1 VGAVAIVPADRPAAG
16 AVEEARKPGR
26 PRDARADRAILEAT
40 LDLVGET
47 GLAGLTVDAVAARA
61 GVSKATIYRRWDSKE
76 ALVLAAWHECGAQ
89 LPSPDTGSLRGD
101 LEELCAAIR
110 DGIGKGVMER
120 VFPQMLAAAR
130 VNKELG
136 EDFDRFLHE
145 RRRPTREVL
154 RRARDRGEL
163 APDADLELIHDLL
176 VGPIT
181 YRVLVKGSRLGAA
194 MIDSLIEL
202 VVRATAPAPP
212 DPAPPAAAPAP
223 RTS

>member
-1 VGAVAIVPADRPAAG
+1 M
-16 AVEEARKPGR
+16 
-26 PRDARADRAILEAT
+26 
-40 LDLVGET
+40 
-47 GLAGLTVDAVAARA
+47 
-61 GVSKATIYRRWDSKE
+61 
-76 ALVLAAWHECGAQ
+76 LAAWHECGAQ
-89 LPSPDTGSLRGD
+89 LPTPDTGTLRGD
-101 LEELCAAIR
+101 LEQLCAAIR
-110 DGIGKGVMER
+110 DGIGSGVMEH

-181 YRVLVKGSRLGAA
+181 YRVLVKGSRPDAA
-194 MIDSLIEL
+194 DDRLAH
-202 VVRATAPAPP
+202 RAGRPGDRARRRRARRARDARQLTGQ
-212 DPAPPAAAPAP
+212 PPAAASRKASSLRSSWDRSGEPRADVAAHSVASSPA
-223 RTS
+223 R

>member
-1 VGAVAIVPADRPAAG
+1 M
-16 AVEEARKPGR
+16 
-26 PRDARADRAILEAT
+26 
-40 LDLVGET
+40 
-47 GLAGLTVDAVAARA
+47 DAVAARA

-101 LEELCAAIR
+101 LEQLCAAIR
-110 DGIGKGVMER
+110 DGIGTGVMEH

-181 YRVLVKGSRLGAA
+181 YRVLVKGSRLDAA

-202 VVRATAPAPP
+202 VVRATAPVPP
-212 DPAPPAAAPAP
+212 AAPAAAPAP
-223 RTS
+223 PAS

>member
-1 VGAVAIVPADRPAAG
+1 M
-16 AVEEARKPGR
+16 
-26 PRDARADRAILEAT
+26 
-40 LDLVGET
+40 
-47 GLAGLTVDAVAARA
+47 DAVAARA

-89 LPSPDTGSLRGD
+89 LPAPDTGSLRGD
-101 LEELCAAIR
+101 LEQLCAAIR
-110 DGIGKGVMER
+110 DGIGTGVMEH

-181 YRVLVKGSRLGAA
+181 YRVLVKGSRLDAA
-194 MIDSLIEL
+194 MMDSLIDL
-202 VVRATAPAPP
+202 VVRATAPGPSA
-212 DPAPPAAAPAP
+212 PAPPAG
-223 RTS
+223 